1 LGGLVDAELDTLA
14 TALYVK
20 IDDALKDNPGL
31 APRRPAVGIC
41 PKLSDAELLTLCV
54 LQALGGFCSEARFLR
69 HARAHLAEAFPYL
82 PAQPGYN
89 KRVRKAIPQL
99 KAMIRLLACATDTF
113 FDDLWVIDST
123 PVECGRSRPTTKRS
137 DLAGF
142 AGYGYCASHS
152 RFFWGLRL
160 HLICTPSGLP
170 IAFALANAKA
180 DEREVARDMLEID
193 PYLLVDRP
201 GQKLMGDKGYASA
214 EFEAFLNGKGI
225 VFIRPARSSEKA
237 RTNSPFLKP
246 LRQLIESVNDTLKG
260 QLDLERHGGRTDE
273 GVFARVLQRL
283 AALTAA
289 IWHNSQT
296 GQPTL
301 RSLIAYDHC

>member
-1 LGGLVDAELDTLA
+1 VDAELDTLA

-31 APRRPAVGIC
+31 APWRPVVGIC

-54 LQALGGFCSEARFLR
+54 LQALGGFVSDARFLR
-69 HARAHLAEAFPYL
+69 HARAHLLDAFPYL
-82 PAQPGYN
+82 PGQPGYN

-99 KAMIRLLACATDTF
+99 KAMIRLLAGDTDTF

-123 PVECGRSRPTTKRS
+123 PVECGRSRPTAKRS

-152 RFFWGLRL
+152 RWFWGLRL

-170 IAFALANAKA
+170 IAFALANAKT

-193 PYLLVDRP
+193 PHLLAGRP
-201 GQKLMGDKGYASA
+201 GQKIMGDKG
-214 EFEAFLNGKGI
+214 
-225 VFIRPARSSEKA
+225 
-237 RTNSPFLKP
+237 
-246 LRQLIESVNDTLKG
+246 
-260 QLDLERHGGRTDE
+260 
-273 GVFARVLQRL
+273 
-283 AALTAA
+283 
-289 IWHNSQT
+289 
-296 GQPTL
+296 
-301 RSLIAYDHC
+301 

>member
-1 LGGLVDAELDTLA
+1 MDAELDTLA

-31 APRRPAVGIC
+31 APRRPVVGIC

-54 LQALGGFCSEARFLR
+54 LQALGGFVSDARFLR
-69 HARAHLAEAFPYL
+69 HARAHLLDAFPYL
-82 PAQPGYN
+82 PGQPGYN

-99 KAMIRLLACATDTF
+99 KAMIRLLAADTDTF

-123 PVECGRSRPTTKRS
+123 PVECGRSRPTARRS

-152 RFFWGLRL
+152 RWFWGLRL

-170 IAFALANAKA
+170 VAFALANAKT

-193 PYLLVDRP
+193 PYLLAGRP

-214 EFEAFLNGKGI
+214 EFEAFLNGQGI
-225 VFIRPARSSEKA
+225 VFIRPARSDEKA
-237 RTNSPFLKP
+237 RTSSPFLKP

-260 QLDLERHGGRTDE
+260 QLDLEAHGGRTFE
-273 GVFARVLQRL
+273 GVATRIAQRIL
-283 AALTAA
+283 AMAAA
-289 IWHNSQT
+289 IWHNNKT
-296 GQPTL
+296 GAPVT
-301 RSLIAYDHC
+301 RSLIAYDH

>member
-1 LGGLVDAELDTLA
+1 VDAELDTLA

-31 APRRPAVGIC
+31 APWRPAVGIC

-54 LQALGGFCSEARFLR
+54 LQALGGFVSDARFLR
-69 HARAHLAEAFPYL
+69 HARAHLLGAFPYL
-82 PAQPGYN
+82 PNQPGYN

-99 KAMIRLLACATDTF
+99 KAMIRLLARDTDTF

-123 PVECGRSRPTTKRS
+123 PVECGRSRPTAKRS
-137 DLAGF
+137 NLAGY
-142 AGYGYCASHS
+142 ANYGYCASHS
-152 RFFWGLRL
+152 RWFWGLRL

-170 IAFALANAKA
+170 IAFALANAKT

-193 PYLLVDRP
+193 PHLLVRRP
-201 GQKLMGDKGYASA
+201 GQKIMGDKGYASS
-214 EFEAFLNGKGI
+214 EFEAFLADHGATL
-225 VFIRPARSSEKA
+225 IRPARSNEKGRA
-237 RTNSPFLKP
+237 NSPFLKP

-296 GQPTL
+296 GQPAL